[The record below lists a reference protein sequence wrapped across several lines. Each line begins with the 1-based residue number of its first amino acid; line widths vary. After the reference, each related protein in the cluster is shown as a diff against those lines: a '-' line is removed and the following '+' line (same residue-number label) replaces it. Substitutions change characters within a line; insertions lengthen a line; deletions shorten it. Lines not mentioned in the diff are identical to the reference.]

1 MSFFDRVA
9 TAPISWGIC
18 EVPGWGHQLSVD
30 RVLSE
35 MSSLG
40 FTQTELGSLG
50 WLPTNPT
57 ELTTA
62 LAGHRLGLLAGFVPL
77 VLHDESEAGAA
88 EKAAIE
94 AAELLK
100 AGGAVYYNTA
110 PVMSWDW
117 APREDLTNAQWSRLV
132 AGLAMVE
139 EICDDMGLT
148 QVVHEHVGIAVETVD
163 DVNRLLDSSPVKFV
177 LDTAH
182 LALGGTD
189 PLEFAKK
196 NHDRVGL
203 VHLKD
208 MNNELAGAFTASQQG
223 DSPISLMSSV
233 QAGLF
238 PALGAGDLPI
248 AEVINTMESAGFDG
262 WYVVEQDCAIGG
274 AMPAEG
280 EGPVTDVA
288 ASVDFLRGLGQF

>member
-18 EVPGWGHQLSVD
+18 EVPDWGHQLSVD
-30 RVLSE
+30 RVLGE

-50 WLPTNPT
+50 WLPTDP
-57 ELTTA
+57 EALTST
-62 LAGHRLGLLAGFVPL
+62 LATHELGLLAGFVPL
-77 VLHDESEAGAA
+77 VLHDENETGAS

-117 APREDLTNAQWSRLV
+117 APRQDLTNAQWSCLV

-139 EICDDMGLT
+139 EICEDMGLI

-163 DVNRLLDSSPVKFV
+163 DVNRLLESSPVKFV

-196 NHDRVGL
+196 NADRVGL

-208 MNNELAGAFTASQQG
+208 MDNELASAFASSQRSI
-223 DSPISLMSSV
+223 SPISLMSSV
-233 QAGLF
+233 QDGLF

-248 AEVINTMESAGFDG
+248 AEVVSTMESAGFDG

-274 AMPAEG
+274 EMPAQG
-280 EGPVTDVA
+280 EGPVADVA
-288 ASVDFLRGLGQF
+288 ASVQFLQGLGQF